1 MDIALFMGKCTT
13 LTVQKEIT
21 GLKLCGCGLGSGQ
34 PTVGRVAEIL
44 ASAVPYLREAAWRHF
59 SDKYPMLPLRL

>member
-1 MDIALFMGKCTT
+1 MLT
-13 LTVQKEIT
+13 LQKAIKSLE
-21 GLKLCGCGLGSGQ
+21 LCVCGLGSGQ